1 MRRSKNGGF
10 SLIELMVVVAIAAI
24 LAAIAY
30 PSYTQYVQRGNLSA
44 VHQAMLNI
52 ANLEDQYILQQHQYT
67 DTVGAGGLNY
77 TLPTDVSKNYGITIT
92 GSPTTF
98 LITATPQGSMN
109 GTSKQTLDN
118 QGNKAPSSDWEQ

>member
-10 SLIELMVVVAIAAI
+10 SLIELMVVVAIVAI

-30 PSYTQYVQRGNLSA
+30 PSYTRYVQRGNLSA

-77 TLPTDVSKNYGITIT
+77 TLPADVSKNYTIAIT
-92 GSPTTF
+92 GSTTF
-98 LITATPQGSMN
+98 LITAAPQGGMT
-109 GTSKQTLDN
+109 GTSTQTLDS
-118 QGNKAPSSDWEQ
+118 QGNKVPQSDWEQ